1 LTDEQLQALASAW
14 DSVQD
19 SDTPMADLRG
29 KLTDESIVDFISKYN
44 TNNIE
49 LRALATSARGSLEH
63 RHAGNRKAELEA
75 ILAAVAGKGSYDEK
89 RAALIDLLGHDIGDL
104 SVDHFI
110 ADAQQELDG
119 LNNPDAQGTAAPRTP
134 DVPATTNRELAES
147 VSDLLD
153 GQLAVDVADRVH
165 YGAGATALGKNVGG
179 KYVSPSQLR
188 DIAAHAD
195 QIRDGLAERNQSDQP
210 DVSTEDVPD
219 GDQIDQE
226 AALRR
231 YEAHTQV
238 DEAPAEG
245 GDIDSTNETSEPIDT
260 TLNVHDDGIDGDE
273 IDQRA
278 AQYKF
283 EAHTQVDEAPA
294 EGGDI
299 DSTNE
304 TSEPIDTTL
313 NVHDDGIDGDEI
325 DQRAAQYKFD
335 AHTQADEAPAEG
347 GDVVET
353 TPIAGTD
360 AAPTDATDDASA
372 LDGDAIDEDAAR
384 RRYEAHT
391 HEDEAPAEGPEISD
405 DEPQLAPEPES
416 APRAS
421 SPELSLSFIDE
432 SDDAEALARDAARA
446 KWRETLQSGGRFK
459 RFIKNLWMGENG
471 VAGPYVY
478 RKYYHEAL
486 AQIKEAGDVLVHESG
501 DAAARRRA
509 QLATIAR
516 FQEGFLHEEAGE
528 QRAEL
533 AGDSAYGVAVKDLIR
548 RYAGGEFADEAA
560 FMEERGR
567 VLEQL
572 REAGH
577 DDLLGEGGVRI
588 DNMFLIAEQV
598 KAMADHGDSIDRVLE
613 GMKIYSGEARSHVR
627 TEAHLNAI
635 DRAIDKLDR
644 SKFGGLV
651 SPETMGALAAIGLG
665 IFQVGRGGL
674 ATAAGVT
681 VPGLVGGGLAALRE
695 SKRLKDDRMLHGR
708 EMAMGKE
715 YDQNAKRRVE
725 MATARYEAV
734 AARDLT
740 AQLDV
745 LFDHEEEMTPDQVQQ
760 AYQMLAAVEARVR
773 MSDRRGADLVSFSDA
788 TMVEVERQALDVAR
802 ARAKVELASR
812 LDQLPADFRTR
823 IGIEDGDTVDA
834 ALDRYT
840 DVVTS
845 IEQDMTEKDKVFN
858 KIRRKRIATAAA
870 VGFGTSFLMG
880 VGMQE
885 IVAFANPGYEG
896 LVEHLVNPNS
906 ANGAVKQTLLE
917 GLAHQ
922 LYPKTY
928 NSFPLGNHGNAL
940 ELPSGYSVVQEG
952 KNAFG
957 ILDANGNHVIDHINL
972 NKNGSLTH
980 QSVLELRQHNIDIQ
994 DNGTLIQHSTPKT
1007 MSVPDYNKLHA
1018 KDVTHITRDFWNDN
1032 DTSSPN
1038 YDHNELGLS
1047 YGGKGGTGIGP
1058 NGSVRMSVAGMT
1070 EGGSWHGSHHVSWA
1084 DAAEHGKLKL
1094 AITGSR
1100 GTQTEAYMIDVKPNG
1115 SIDIPANS
1123 PAAKFFSVEHGH
1135 VKFHGGFVEV
1145 VETRGTSHG
1154 VTHVAPLATTSGDHS
1169 LHHITENVPGER
1181 YVPRLKLTPPENL
1194 QVEGFAGPPIVM
1206 RNPLERVRRGNSD
1219 NPYYR
1224 DRYRGADFQ
1233 VSQAEYDEM
1242 VADISPQLRTDEN
1255 AELNIQQ
1262 ELDWYRNRVA
1272 ERNGPEHLRSVDAL
1286 IDESP
1291 ELRDFPADVE
1301 LVDTIPVRAD
1311 TESKNIYRVLSLY
1324 AKQDP
1329 EYLAKSLMLL
1339 NVNWLDVNHRTP
1351 EQIQAVQSTLDEIE
1365 RARHDFPQLRIAVI
1379 QREYKKTEVDKT
1391 QGVMGYVARDMLDV
1405 ALLAAQR
1412 AVADGKRPADKDFII
1427 LRNDAD
1433 AQGISRHH
1441 FRSMIEAAQK
1451 NKGIDVF
1458 KGVTR
1463 FGTELAEHYP
1473 GFGLVMNMQ
1482 TNLASLA
1489 ALRGSVH
1496 TGGANFAVRASTL
1509 AAVGGLGE
1517 LHYTGAA
1524 SDDVSIGRRVVVARR
1539 RSASGAHY
1547 GSKPLDATS
1556 PTRDTRRIGM
1566 LVGGATIDTDAQR
1579 FITPYL
1585 DGEYWQSTWDRGK
1598 KGGFSDAQGGHRAR
1612 DTGAPLRQSEQF
1624 TLFSDEA
1631 YRNFELNVGH
1641 ELAYAPKEDQ
1651 KRMLS
1656 LIFKDTPGAYT
1667 LVTDKDGKLVFGL
1680 TKSGRQYLRKWVAR
1694 DRAGHHRSFGRRQA
1708 EALYGHGTD
1717 QGRRKKTGALVA
1729 A

>member
-1 LTDEQLQALASAW
+1 MDDTPDTPDVQPNAPEQPQKKLTVDSLTDEQLQALASAW

-29 KLTDESIVDFISKYN
+29 KLTDESIVDFIAKHN

-63 RHAGNRKAELEA
+63 RHAGNRKAELDA
-75 ILAAVAGKGSYDEK
+75 ILAAVASKASYDEK

-104 SVDHFI
+104 DVDHFI
-110 ADAQQELDG
+110 ADAQRELDG
-119 LNNPDAQGTAAPRTP
+119 LNDADGTQDAATPQTP
-134 DVPATTNRELAES
+134 DTPATTNRELAES

-165 YGAGATALGKNVGG
+165 YGTGATALGKNVGG
-179 KYVSPSQLR
+179 KFVSPSQLR

-195 QIRDGLAERNQSDQP
+195 QIRDGLAERNQSDQL
-210 DVSTEDVPD
+210 DTSTEDALD
-219 GDQIDQE
+219 GDQIDQD

-231 YEAHTQV
+231 YEAHTH
-238 DEAPAEG
+238 E
-245 GDIDSTNETSEPIDT
+245 
-260 TLNVHDDGIDGDE
+260 
-273 IDQRA
+273 
-278 AQYKF
+278 
-283 EAHTQVDEAPA
+283 
-294 EGGDI
+294 
-299 DSTNE
+299 
-304 TSEPIDTTL
+304 
-313 NVHDDGIDGDEI
+313 
-325 DQRAAQYKFD
+325 D
-335 AHTQADEAPAEG
+335 AAPAEG
-347 GDVVET
+347 GDVVDET
-353 TPIAGTD
+353 TPVASPD
-360 AAPTDATDDASA
+360 AVPTDAVSDPPV

-391 HEDEAPAEGPEISD
+391 HEDEAPAEGPEVSD
-405 DEPQLAPEPES
+405 DDEEPRSEPEPTPQP
-416 APRAS
+416 A

-446 KWRETLQSGGRFK
+446 KWRETLQTGGRFK

-471 VAGPYVY
+471 IAGPYVY

-486 AQIKEAGDVLVHESG
+486 AQIKEAGDVLVHESS
-501 DAAARRRA
+501 DVTARRRA
-509 QLATIAR
+509 QLATMER

-533 AGDSAYGVAVKDLIR
+533 AGDSAFGVVVKDLIR

-572 REAGH
+572 RQAGH
-577 DDLLGEGGVRI
+577 DDLLGEGSVRI

-627 TEAHLNAI
+627 TEAHLNGI
-635 DRAIDKLDR
+635 DRIIDKLDR
-644 SKFGGLV
+644 SRFGGLA
-651 SPETMGALAAIGLG
+651 SPEVIGGAAAITLG
-665 IFQVGRGGL
+665 FVQATKGGIAASL
-674 ATAAGVT
+674 GMTIPGVAAGVFA
-681 VPGLVGGGLAALRE
+681 GFRE
-695 SKRLKDDRMLHGR
+695 NKRLKDDRMLHGR
-708 EMAMGKE
+708 EMAVSKE

-725 MATARYEAV
+725 IEAARYETV

-740 AQLDV
+740 AQLET
-745 LFDHEEEMTPDQVQQ
+745 LFDHEEEMTPDQIQQ
-760 AYQMLAAVEARVR
+760 AYQVLAAAEARVR

-788 TMVEVERQALDVAR
+788 TTVEVERQALDIAR

-812 LDQLPADFRTR
+812 LGQLPADFRTR

-834 ALDRYT
+834 ALDRFT

-845 IEQDMTEKDKVFN
+845 IEQDMTAKDKAFN
-858 KIRRKRIATAAA
+858 SIRRRRIATAAA
-870 VGFGTSFLMG
+870 VGFGTSALMG
-880 VGMQE
+880 IGMQE

-917 GLAHQ
+917 GIAHQ
-922 LYPKTY
+922 FYPKTY
-928 NSFPLGNHGNAL
+928 NSFPLGNHGKAL
-940 ELPSGYSVVQEG
+940 ELPSGYSVVQGG
-952 KNAFG
+952 KNSFD
-957 ILDANGNHVIDHINL
+957 ILDANGSHVIDNVTL

-994 DNGTLIQHSTPKT
+994 DTGVLVGQSVSTSKT
-1007 MSVPDYNKLHA
+1007 MTIPEYNKMHA

-1070 EGGSWHGSHHVSWA
+1070 EGGSWHGSHKVSWA

-1100 GTQTEAYMIDVKPNG
+1100 GTQTEAYMVDVKPNG

-1123 PAAKFFSVEHGH
+1123 PAAKFFTIENGH
-1135 VKFHGGFVEV
+1135 VKFRGGFVEV

-1154 VTHVAPLATTSGDHS
+1154 TTHVAPLATISGRDALRHVV
-1169 LHHITENVPGER
+1169 EEVPGGDR
-1181 YVPRLKLTPPENL
+1181 YVPHLKLTPPENL
-1194 QVEGFAGPPIVM
+1194 QIEGFAGPPIVM

-1242 VADISPQLRTDEN
+1242 AADISPQLRTDEN

>member
-1 LTDEQLQALASAW
+1 MDDAPDIPDVQPSAPEQPQQKLTVDSLTDEQLQALANAW

-75 ILAAVAGKGSYDEK
+75 ILAAVASKGSYDEK

-104 SVDHFI
+104 NVDHFI

-119 LNNPDAQGTAAPRTP
+119 ISHPVDTQGAAVPQTP
-134 DVPATTNRELAES
+134 DVPGTTNRELAES

-165 YGAGATALGKNVGG
+165 YGAGATALGQNVGG
-179 KYVSPSQLR
+179 KFVSPSQLR

-195 QIRDGLAERNQSDQP
+195 QIRDGLAERNLSDQP
-210 DVSTEDVPD
+210 DVSTEDALD
-219 GDQIDQE
+219 GDQIDQD

-231 YEAHTQV
+231 HEAHTQA

-245 GDIDSTNETSEPIDT
+245 GDVTSTHEASDPIST
-260 TLNVHDDGIDGDE
+260 TLNV
-273 IDQRA
+273 R
-278 AQYKF
+278 
-283 EAHTQVDEAPA
+283 DEAP
-294 EGGDI
+294 
-299 DSTNE
+299 
-304 TSEPIDTTL
+304 
-313 NVHDDGIDGDEI
+313 DGDEI

-335 AHTQADEAPAEG
+335 AHTQTDEAPAEG
-347 GDVVET
+347 GDVAEATSV
-353 TPIAGTD
+353 ADTD
-360 AAPTDATDDASA
+360 AAPTVVTDETSV

-391 HEDEAPAEGPEISD
+391 HSDEAPAEGPETSD
-405 DEPQLAPEPES
+405 DEPPLAPEPEP
-416 APRAS
+416 APRVV

-446 KWRETLQSGGRFK
+446 KWRETLQTGGRFK

-471 VAGPYVY
+471 IAGPYVY

-486 AQIKEAGDVLVHESG
+486 AQIQEAGDVLVHESG

-509 QLATIAR
+509 QLATIER

-533 AGDSAYGVAVKDLIR
+533 AGDSAFGVAVKDLIR

-627 TEAHLNAI
+627 TEAHLNTI
-635 DRAIDKLDR
+635 DRFIDRFDR
-644 SKFGGLV
+644 SKFGGIGLA
-651 SPETMGALAAIGLG
+651 SPEILGAAAAIGLG
-665 IFQVGRGGL
+665 LFQVGRGGL

-695 SKRLKDDRMLHGR
+695 NKRLKDDRMLHGR

-725 MATARYEAV
+725 METARYEAV
-734 AARDLT
+734 AAQDLT
-740 AQLDV
+740 AQLDA
-745 LFDHEEEMTPDQVQQ
+745 LFDHEEGMTPDQVQQ

-812 LDQLPADFRTR
+812 LGQLPAEFRTR

-834 ALDRYT
+834 ALDRFT

-845 IEQDMTEKDKVFN
+845 IEQDMTAKDKAFN
-858 KIRRKRIATAAA
+858 GIRRRRIATAAA

-906 ANGAVKQTLLE
+906 ANGAAKLTLLE
-917 GLAHQ
+917 GIAHQ
-922 LYPKTY
+922 LQPKTY

-1070 EGGSWHGSHHVSWA
+1070 EGGSWHGSHHVSWT

-1100 GTQTEAYMIDVKPNG
+1100 GTQTEAYMIDVKPDG
-1115 SIDIPANS
+1115 SINIPANS

-1154 VTHVAPLATTSGDHS
+1154 VTHVAPLATTSGDNS
-1169 LHHITENVPGER
+1169 LHRITENVPSER
-1181 YVPRLKLTPPENL
+1181 YVPHLKLTPPDNL
-1194 QVEGFAGPPIVM
+1194 QIEGFAGPPIVM